1 MNKLFIGI
9 DVSKHDLDVAYWQ
22 NDKTFFLGKY
32 PNNQNGFQSIYQD
45 IETRRQKA
53 NADSVS

>member
-9 DVSKHDLDVAYWQ
+9 DVSKNDLDVAYYQ
-22 NDKTFFLGKY
+22 DGKTFFLGKY

-45 IETRRQKA
+45 IEAKSKNPMLTL
-53 NADSVS
+53 SL